1 MVSAVKGKSEMV
13 TKEDFDRRIESV
25 GESRCREEGGE
36 YVHGHRRDDGIYV
49 HGFCRMKGSKRTYDR
64 YVDRNGNTR
73 AKWKRHSDSRETE
86 YILSSEGKEGVVKSH
101 DGYSVWWIEENGKR
115 EEGRTKNVRE
125 AKYEVERRLRD

>member
-13 TKEDFDRRIESV
+13 TKEDFDRRIESA

-36 YVHGHRRDDGIYV
+36 YVPGYRRDDGIYV
-49 HGFCRMKGSKRTYDR
+49 HGFCRKGSKRTYDR
-64 YVDRNGNTR
+64 YMDRNGNTR

-101 DGYSVWWIEENGKR
+101 DGYAVWWVDEGGKR
-115 EEGRTKNVRE
+115 YEGKTKTVSE
-125 AKYEVERRLRD
+125 AKYEAERKMRE